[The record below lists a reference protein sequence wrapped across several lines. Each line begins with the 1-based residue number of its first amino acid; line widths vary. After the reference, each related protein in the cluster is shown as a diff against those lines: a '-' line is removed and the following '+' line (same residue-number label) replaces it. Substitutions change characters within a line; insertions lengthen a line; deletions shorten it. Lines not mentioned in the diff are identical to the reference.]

1 MKPTEI
7 MLLLLLPRCTCPWV

>member
-7 MLLLLLPRCTCPWV
+7 FLI